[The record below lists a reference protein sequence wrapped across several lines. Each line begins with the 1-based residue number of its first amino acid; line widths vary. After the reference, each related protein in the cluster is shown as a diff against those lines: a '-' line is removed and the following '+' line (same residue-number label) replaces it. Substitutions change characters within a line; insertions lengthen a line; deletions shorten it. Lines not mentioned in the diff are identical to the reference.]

1 MPTSISNTA
10 ATLLMFYGLKK
21 KIGSLSTKGYIITFI
36 KSGASAVI
44 GAVAYVVYHGLY
56 GILGVSKM
64 YELISLLIAVGLGVI
79 VYGVLCYVFR
89 IEEVR
94 DNKVKERLVK

>member
-1 MPTSISNTA
+1 
-10 ATLLMFYGLKK
+10 MFYGLKK
-21 KIGSLSTKGYIITFI
+21 KIGSLGTKGYIIIFI
-36 KSGASAVI
+36 KSGLASAVM
-44 GAVAYVVYHGLY
+44 GAVAYVVYYGLY

-64 YELISLLIAVGLGVI
+64 YKLISLLVAVGLGVI

-94 DNKVKERLVK
+94 DLVNKVRERLVK